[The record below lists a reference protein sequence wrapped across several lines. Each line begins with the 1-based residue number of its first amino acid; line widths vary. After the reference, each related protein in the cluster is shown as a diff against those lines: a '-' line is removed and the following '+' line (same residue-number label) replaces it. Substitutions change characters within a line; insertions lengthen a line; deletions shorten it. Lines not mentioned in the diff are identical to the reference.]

1 MRQLL
6 SLATLTQHDRLHRKN
21 ACYILQVAGNRLP
34 VYLKATCRMYSY
46 HAIYSRAACTD
57 DHVALCM
64 GYLRL
69 RDTVKWA
76 WFGIKPFCLFLLLPM
91 RRTYLQLLKLLF
103 LKGFIGF

>member
-6 SLATLTQHDRLHRKN
+6 SLVTLTQHDRLRRKN
-21 ACYILQVAGNRLP
+21 VCYILQVAGNRLP

-64 GYLRL
+64 GCLNNTTYM
-69 RDTVKWA
+69 TVHACTKEA
-76 WFGIKPFCLFLLLPM
+76 FTCSKISN
-91 RRTYLQLLKLLF
+91 
-103 LKGFIGF
+103 